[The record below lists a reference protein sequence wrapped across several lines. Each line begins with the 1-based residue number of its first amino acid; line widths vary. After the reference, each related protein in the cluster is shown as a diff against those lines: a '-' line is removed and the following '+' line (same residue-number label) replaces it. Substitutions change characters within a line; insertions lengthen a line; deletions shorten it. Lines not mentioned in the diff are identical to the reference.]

1 MHMVFSIQNIYICI
15 KLHILSDIL
24 CNKPNR
30 LLVVGGAGS
39 LFTDKSHKTCPY
51 ETEGFPEAYLPI
63 SKAAAESFF
72 ELEKRKDVNWTYLS
86 PAGDFDSN
94 GKRTGKYKIGG
105 NEVILNSQGKSY
117 VSYADYAIA
126 MVDEAENKN
135 FNQKRFTVVSE

>member
-72 ELEKRKDVNWTYLS
+72 ELEKRK
-86 PAGDFDSN
+86 
-94 GKRTGKYKIGG
+94 
-105 NEVILNSQGKSY
+105 
-117 VSYADYAIA
+117 
-126 MVDEAENKN
+126 M
-135 FNQKRFTVVSE
+135 